1 MLSMQAHE
9 VKSQLSE
16 VLRKVESGEEVLI
29 SRHGKVVARLSP
41 WNARKQKITSRLEAI
56 ENMQQ
61 FERIQLP
68 KGETIENLRR
78 KGQR

>member
-29 SRHGKVVARLSP
+29 SRHGKVVACLSP
-41 WNARKQKITSRLEAI
+41 WNARKQRISSRLEAV
-56 ENMQQ
+56 EAMQQ
-61 FERIQLP
+61 FKRIKLP
-68 KGETIENLRR
+68 EGESIENLRSEGR
-78 KGQR
+78 R

>member
-29 SRHGKVVARLSP
+29 SRHGKIVACLSP

-56 ENMQQ
+56 EAMQK
-61 FERIQLP
+61 FERIKLP
-68 KGETIENLRR
+68 KGETIEDLRR
-78 KGQR
+78 AGQR

>member
-9 VKSQLSE
+9 VKSQLSD
-16 VLRKVESGEEVLI
+16 VLRKVESGEEILI
-29 SRHGKVVARLSP
+29 SRHGKIVACLSP

-56 ENMQQ
+56 EAMQQ

-78 KGQR
+78 TGQR